1 MRPRLLPLL
10 LIVACGDK
18 VDTAGED
25 LDGDG
30 YGAAVDCDDDDAAVN
45 PGATEIPYD
54 GVDNDCDSS
63 TLDDDLDQ
71 DGHAEADDCD
81 DEDPDAYPDAPEYCD
96 GADNDCDGD
105 VDELDLDTLSWY
117 LDGDGDGYG
126 DPDQGVLECDRPGGH
141 VADATDCDDGDP
153 EVYPGAAE
161 VYDGI
166 DNDCDGD
173 IDEEGGAPEFEWF
186 HDADGDSYGDPFDMV
201 KAAEQP
207 SGFVANDNDCDDGNP
222 DVHPGADE
230 LCNDDDD
237 DCDGS
242 ADEDGACL
250 ELDILEADDWW
261 TGDAYGD
268 EAGLSLAGGH
278 DLTGDGTDD
287 FIIGAPSSSTGGQ
300 FYFMPGEYLG
310 YTTGLDLHRGSSSGA
325 ITWDPPIPGSEL
337 GADVAIFPDVDGDG
351 EVDFGVGS
359 PGTDGDA
366 EGSGIAVLWFS
377 VAEDYTMV
385 SSNGTG
391 AEMGMVA
398 SAGDADNDG
407 LSDVL
412 VGAPG
417 MSSGAL
423 GGGFAELFL
432 GDASS
437 QIAVGAYWVG
447 SGTGDRLGS
456 ELASAG
462 DVDGDG
468 YDDVLLAATGFP
480 SGDNTGA
487 VWLVMGAGSWSG
499 GEQSL
504 LDADHQFLGS
514 ATGDHAGYAISG
526 GRDFDD
532 DGYDD
537 FVVGAPYN
545 GAAGTSAGTT
555 YLWTGGVPWGYT
567 SGSYSLASAPASF
580 QGESSSDRSG
590 WSVLLTGDSNG
601 DGRDDLVVGAPYY
614 SGSGANRGKV
624 YRLWGGPG
632 FWVGAC
638 DLADAHISWIG
649 GDPGDNLGWAL
660 AAGDVDSDGLSD
672 LMVSAPSDDENGT
685 SSGTVYLTLGW

>member
-1 MRPRLLPLL
+1 MRARLLPLL
-10 LIVACGDK
+10 LMVACGDK
-18 VDTAGED
+18 NDTAGDD

-30 YGAAVDCDDDDAAVN
+30 YGAAVDCDDDDEAVN
-45 PGATEIPYD
+45 PGATEEPYD

-63 TLDDDLDQ
+63 SLDDDLDQ
-71 DGHAEADDCD
+71 DGYIESQDCD
-81 DEDPDAYPDAPEYCD
+81 DDDPSAYPGAPEYCD
-96 GADNDCDGD
+96 GTDNDCDGD
-105 VDELDLDTLSWY
+105 TDEQALDTLSWY
-117 LDGDGDGYG
+117 LDADNDGYG
-126 DPDQGVLECDRPGGH
+126 DPEQGLLECDRPGGY

-153 EVYPGAAE
+153 EVFPGAAE

-173 IDEEGGAPEFEWF
+173 IDEEGGAPEFDWF

-230 LCNDDDD
+230 VCNADDD
-237 DCDGS
+237 DCDGT

-250 ELDILEADDWW
+250 ELDVSEADDWW
-261 TGDAYGD
+261 TGDGSGD
-268 EAGLSLAGGH
+268 EAGLSLAGGL
-278 DLTGDGTDD
+278 DLTGDGTED

-310 YTTGLDLHRGSSSGA
+310 FTTGLDLHQGSSSGA

-337 GADVAIFPDVDGDG
+337 GSDVALFPDVDGDG

-359 PGTDGDA
+359 PGADGDA

-377 VAEDYTMV
+377 IDESYTMV
-385 SSNGTG
+385 SSNGAG
-391 AEMGMVA
+391 AELGTVA
-398 SAGDADNDG
+398 SGGDADNDG

-417 MSSGAL
+417 LSSGAI

-437 QIAVGAYWVG
+437 QIAVGAYWEG
-447 SGTGDRLGS
+447 SGSGDRLGS

-468 YDDVLLAATGFP
+468 YDDLLLAATGFP
-480 SGDNTGA
+480 SGDSTGA
-487 VWLVMGAGSWSG
+487 VWLVMGTGSWPG
-499 GEQSL
+499 GEARL
-504 LDADHQFLGS
+504 FDADHQFLGA
-514 ATGDHAGYAISG
+514 ATGDHAGFALSG
-526 GRDFDD
+526 GRDFDH

-545 GAAGTSAGTT
+545 STAGTSAGTT
-555 YLWTGGVPWGYT
+555 YLWTGGAPWGYT
-567 SGSYSLASAPASF
+567 SGSYSLATAPVSF

-590 WSVLLTGDSNG
+590 WSVLLTGDATG
-601 DGRDDLVVGAPYY
+601 DGRDDLAVGAPYY

-624 YRLWGGPG
+624 YQLWGGPG
-632 FWVGAC
+632 FWVGSC
-638 DLADAHISWIG
+638 DLADAQTSWLG
-649 GDPGDNLGWAL
+649 VDPGDNLGWAL
-660 AAGDVDSDGLSD
+660 AGGDADSDGLID
-672 LMVSAPSDDENGT
+672 LMMSAPSDDENG
-685 SSGTVYLTLGW
+685 SASGTVFLMLGW